1 MNFFRLYKVQM
12 ITYLLLSLICGGVIS
27 IENGL
32 FRGLGFTVV
41 CLVFLIS
48 ISYFSY
54 RKSILKYGK
63 RDIK

>member
-1 MNFFRLYKVQM
+1 MSFFSLYKVQ
-12 ITYLLLSLICGGVIS
+12 IIAYLVLSFICGGVIS

-32 FRGLGFTVV
+32 LHGLGFTVA

-54 RKSILKYGK
+54 RKSISKYGK
-63 RDIK
+63 NNIK

>member
-1 MNFFRLYKVQM
+1 MNFFRLHKVQL
-12 ITYLLLSLICGGVIS
+12 IAYFLLSLICGGVIS

-32 FRGLGFTVV
+32 IRGLGFTVL
-41 CLVFLIS
+41 CLVFLTS

-54 RKSILKYGK
+54 RKSISKYGK

>member
-1 MNFFRLYKVQM
+1 MNFFRLHKVQL
-12 ITYLLLSLICGGVIS
+12 IAYFLLSLICGGVIS

-32 FRGLGFTVV
+32 IRGLGFTVV
-41 CLVFLIS
+41 CLIFLIS

-54 RKSILKYGK
+54 RKSISKYGK